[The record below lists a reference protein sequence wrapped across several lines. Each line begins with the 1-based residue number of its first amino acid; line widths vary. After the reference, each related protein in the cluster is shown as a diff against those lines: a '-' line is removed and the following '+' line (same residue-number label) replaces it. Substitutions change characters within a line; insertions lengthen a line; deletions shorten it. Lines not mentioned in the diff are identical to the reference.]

1 LAKAIAIS
9 PGWSSQAKLT
19 FLARVEPEPVLG
31 ILCNGDVDPRTF
43 ATQAQAYERTIG
55 RLRYIGYRDT
65 EEAVAELG
73 DRLRNLIGARE
84 MQSLPYVAIPRG
96 GLIVLGMLASMLDL
110 PREQVGAGRPGT
122 DGPVVI
128 IDDCAQSGA
137 RFGAFL
143 ASRPEPRVIFA
154 HLFSHPNLR
163 AAVEAREPRVT
174 CVAARD
180 LHDDGPEILAENYA
194 DPQDLWSARLG
205 CQRYWIG
212 DCERLCFPW
221 NEPERVLWDPGTQ
234 DLATA
239 WKLVPP
245 PHCFKASGS
254 GAASPPDIQVQP
266 GGRGRLRPAPS
277 VLYGRTNGEIVVVRI
292 DSGEIFRLPG
302 SADAFW
308 SALVATGDAEA
319 ACRRLER
326 RYGMAAA
333 DLRPDLLAFCE
344 TLLRQGLLE
353 LATGSSGS

>member
-1 LAKAIAIS
+1 
-9 PGWSSQAKLT
+9 
-19 FLARVEPEPVLG
+19 VLG

-128 IDDCAQSGA
+128 VDDCAQSGA

-194 DPQDLWSARLG
+194 DTQDLWSARLG
-205 CQRYWIG
+205 RQRYWIG

-245 PHCFKASGS
+245 PYCFKASGS